1 MSESRTALA
10 TRVRFDPTRP
20 RDKDIYVKAFRH
32 SRRVGVL
39 RITLPVI
46 AVVAVGG
53 FFVTMRFADL
63 SGAAAIAVGGIN
75 INTKSLVM
83 DAPHM
88 SGFDSNRRPYQVKA
102 TKAVQDLVNP
112 KIVNLETIDAHFAT
126 DDTNTAVLKAR
137 AGILDNLR
145 NRLGLRNGI
154 TIVTSDGYHVTMVDA
169 DIDISKGTMVS
180 HKPVEIHSDD
190 GSWLKA
196 NGASISDKGAKMS
209 FVDGV
214 TVHYIP
220 ADDDNNASAAASGQA
235 ASSAAAER
243 IKSATE

>member
-1 MSESRTALA
+1 MSDTPSRAVA
-10 TRVRFDPTRP
+10 TRVRFDPTQTR
-20 RDKDIYVKAFRH
+20 RADIYLKAFRH
-32 SRRVGVL
+32 SRRVTAL
-39 RITLPVI
+39 KIALPVI
-46 AVVAVGG
+46 ALVAVGG
-53 FFVTMRFADL
+53 FFLTMRFTDL
-63 SGAAAIAVGGIN
+63 SGAAAVVVNGIN
-75 INTKSLVM
+75 IDTKSLIM

-126 DDTNTAVLKAR
+126 DDINTAVLKAR

-154 TIVTSDGYHVTMVDA
+154 TIVTSDGYHVTMIDA
-169 DIDISKGTMVS
+169 DMDINKGTLVS
-180 HKPVEIHSDD
+180 HKPVEIHAGD

-196 NGASISDKGAKMS
+196 NGVSIADKGAKMI

-214 TVHYIP
+214 SVHYIP
-220 ADDDNNASAAASGQA
+220 SDKDSGPAADGRAGAAG
-235 ASSAAAER
+235 AAER